1 MKVDRR
7 SRWQYRIQS
16 GVFVVLFLAL
26 LGVLAWLSERYSL
39 VFDLSAN
46 QRNSLSQESERLLA
60 AIEHPLEVTLFVS
73 PINERKPLL
82 EALFERYARLQ
93 PKIEYRSLNPDLV
106 PEMLR
111 EHDIRYDGEVLLRYR
126 GREEK
131 LTRVSEAT
139 VSSAIQRLLRQGE
152 RWLVFIEGHGERH
165 PYREANHDLSLFAS
179 QLANRGFRIES
190 LNLMQQAN
198 IPDNTSVLVLAS
210 PRIPLL
216 PGEIELLRG
225 HIEDGGNLLWLAD
238 PGQAGDGLEVLF
250 DALAIASLP
259 GVVVDPNSRL
269 MGLERIDFA
278 LIGEYPQHPVTRGL
292 ASLSLFPEARALEYH
307 GDDEWR
313 SQAFLQT
320 DGRSWNEIGELRGE
334 IRRGDDDDETAGP
347 LTVGLTLARIPPDAD
362 GEASEQRV
370 AVIGDADFLSNRYLG
385 NGSNLE
391 IGLNL
396 FNWLSHDD
404 SLIAI
409 SPRPAPDTRLD
420 LTPTQQLL
428 IALGFLFVL
437 PLALLGSGLRIWLK
451 RRKR

>member
-16 GVFVVLFLAL
+16 GVFVVLFVAL
-26 LGVLAWLSERYSL
+26 LGVLAWMSERYSL

-46 QRNSLSQESERLLA
+46 QRNSLSQETERLVA
-60 AIEHPLEVTLFVS
+60 AIEHPLEIVLFVS
-73 PINERKPLL
+73 PINESKPLL

-111 EHDIRYDGEVLLRYR
+111 EHDVRYDGEVLLRYQ
-126 GREEK
+126 GRVEK
-131 LTRVSEAT
+131 VTRVSEAT

-165 PYREANHDLSLFAS
+165 PYREANHDLSQFAS

-190 LNLMQQAN
+190 LNLMQQAE

-216 PGEIELLRG
+216 PGEVELLRG
-225 HIEDGGNLLWLAD
+225 HIEGGGNLLWLAD
-238 PGQAGDGLEVLF
+238 PGQAGDGLDVLF
-250 DALAIASLP
+250 DALEIGSLP
-259 GVVVDPNSRL
+259 GVIVDPNSQL
-269 MGLERIDFA
+269 MGLDRIDFA

-292 ASLSLFPEARALEYH
+292 ASLSLFPEAQALESY
-307 GDDEWR
+307 GDGQWL

-320 DGRSWNEIGELRGE
+320 DRRSWNETGELRGE
-334 IRRGDDDDETAGP
+334 IRRGDDDDESAGP
-347 LTVGLTLARIPPDAD
+347 LTVGLTLSRSRADAD
-362 GEASEQRV
+362 DTPHEQRV
-370 AVIGDADFLSNRYLG
+370 AVVGDADFLSNRYLG

-396 FNWLSHDD
+396 VNWLSHDD

-437 PLALLGSGLRIWLK
+437 PLALVGSGLRIWLK